1 MLQSLHVKNLALIDE
16 VEIEFTKGLNI
27 LTGETGAGKSLIIGS
42 INMALGDKAD
52 ASYIREGEDYALIE
66 MIFKVEDPSVIKRV
80 EEMELSLEGGSELIL
95 TRRIMK
101 NRSSCKVCGESVT
114 LKTLRELSHL
124 LINIHGQNDQQTLLS
139 KKFQREILDFY
150 SKKSNSFKK
159 EVKELWNKY
168 QEEKRLYEDSD
179 IDNKTRL
186 KEIDLINYEISEI
199 EEAGLTVGEDENL
212 EAKFKKLSNSKK
224 ISDSLTAAK
233 DALISGD
240 INASDLL
247 GAAYKNLTYAQKLDE
262 SIGEYIS
269 SVKDAQVVI
278 EDVSRGLEEYL
289 FEIEDEDLELDA
301 ISDRLNLINRLKQ
314 KYASLNAGI
323 DKILEYKDERRK
335 NLEKLIDLEAFKE
348 EKKAAMEKYRK
359 RLIAEAKKLSDE
371 RIKVS
376 KELSGELET
385 ALKELNF
392 DSVKFNIEISTSEEN
407 LSSEG
412 MDEIEFMISVNS
424 GEKQKPLNKVAS
436 GGELSRIMLALKTVF
451 SENNDSVAMIFDEID
466 SGISGKTAW
475 RVSLKLGELAKQ
487 RQVICITHLAQ
498 IASMADTHFMIHKEA
513 MSGRTVT
520 NISRLNDNESINE
533 LARLLGTDG
542 VSDTAI
548 SSAKNM
554 RKEALEAK
562 QK

>member
-376 KELSGELET
+376 KELSVELET

-513 MSGRTVT
+513 MRGRTVT

>member
-278 EDVSRGLEEYL
+278 EDVSRGIEEYL

-301 ISDRLNLINRLKQ
+301 ISDRLNLIKRLKQ
-314 KYASLNAGI
+314 KYASLNARI
-323 DKILEYKDERRK
+323 EKIL
-335 NLEKLIDLEAFKE
+335 
-348 EKKAAMEKYRK
+348 
-359 RLIAEAKKLSDE
+359 
-371 RIKVS
+371 
-376 KELSGELET
+376 
-385 ALKELNF
+385 
-392 DSVKFNIEISTSEEN
+392 
-407 LSSEG
+407 
-412 MDEIEFMISVNS
+412 
-424 GEKQKPLNKVAS
+424 Q
-436 GGELSRIMLALKTVF
+436 
-451 SENNDSVAMIFDEID
+451 
-466 SGISGKTAW
+466 
-475 RVSLKLGELAKQ
+475 
-487 RQVICITHLAQ
+487 
-498 IASMADTHFMIHKEA
+498 
-513 MSGRTVT
+513 
-520 NISRLNDNESINE
+520 
-533 LARLLGTDG
+533 
-542 VSDTAI
+542 
-548 SSAKNM
+548 
-554 RKEALEAK
+554 
-562 QK
+562 